1 MQKLDFF
8 IVTQS
13 QEGYRQ
19 VMATINVLN
28 QSDVDPRFS
37 VRLEGDVEL
46 SEGRHRLT
54 LVASKEAIKAM
65 QPTEEHAYSLE
76 EA

>member
-13 QEGYRQ
+13 LEGYRQ
-19 VMATINVLN
+19 AMSTINVLN
-28 QSDVDPRFS
+28 QSDVDPKFS
-37 VRLEGDVEL
+37 VRLESDVKL
-46 SEGRHRLT
+46 AEGRHKLT

-65 QPTEEHAYSLE
+65 QPTLENTYTLE
-76 EA
+76 EV

>member
-8 IVTQS
+8 IVTQN

-28 QSDVDPRFS
+28 QSDVDPKFNI
-37 VRLEGDVEL
+37 RLEDDVEL
-46 SEGRHRLT
+46 AEGRHRLT

-65 QPTEEHAYSLE
+65 QPENDNSYSLE